1 MAAAATRRP
10 IASKKRKVSADLHH
24 STDAEPKSKKK
35 SPLYNKPQNF
45 YAPPSIASMTKDE
58 LSEWRK
64 EERRRRNRESAA
76 ASRNKIKGRIE
87 ELEGDLQNWK
97 HKCAE
102 MEKKMRCMERHIQFL
117 TKLNGSSTPSGGV
130 SPPPPPQMVS
140 HPNSP
145 PRSPVPEPIPNTV
158 TSSLTQPPPPYS
170 SHVATVPNLFPLLLS
185 EPKDSTKVETQKATV
200 TPAVVTANTV
210 TTAQESKKHINLI
223 SRQA

>member
-10 IASKKRKVSADLHH
+10 IASKKRKVSADLHL
-24 STDAEPKSKKK
+24 STDDEPKSKKK
-35 SPLYNKPQNF
+35 SPLFNKPQNF

-87 ELEGDLQNWK
+87 ELEGDIQNWK

-102 MEKKMRCMERHIQFL
+102 MEKKMLCMERHIQFL
-117 TKLNGSSTPSGGV
+117 TKLNGSSTPSGDV
-130 SPPPPPQMVS
+130 SSPPPPTVS

-145 PRSPVPEPIPNTV
+145 PMSPLPVTV
-158 TSSLTQPPPPYS
+158 TSSFNQPPPAYS
-170 SHVATVPNLFPLLLS
+170 SHIDTVPNPFPPLLS
-185 EPKDSTKVETQKATV
+185 EPKNSTKVETQKATV
-200 TPAVVTANTV
+200 TSSVDTANTV
-210 TTAQESKKHINLI
+210 ATAQESKKHINLI